1 MSDAPARSFRDAK
14 RAHINEALAE
24 LENGLYSA
32 DIGTKE
38 YIDAM
43 CKAMSAGVSKTALFK
58 VAKARDKAWDRQGP
72 RIVRSLNRM
81 LTPDGFGEREL
92 HEALDNVDAFE
103 FAEDIDTLHKIH
115 EALRQVSVRATQLA
129 DRLQQALQ
137 TKDKLIDPT
146 RAALPAPK
154 EDAA

>member
-1 MSDAPARSFRDAK
+1 
-14 RAHINEALAE
+14 
-24 LENGLYSA
+24 
-32 DIGTKE
+32 
-38 YIDAM
+38 
-43 CKAMSAGVSKTALFK
+43 
-58 VAKARDKAWDRQGP
+58 
-72 RIVRSLNRM
+72 M